1 VSFWNT
7 VKKIVMN
14 KLLLLA
20 TILVSFLLKDYAAA
34 TPLGRATTTND
45 TTDTGLLRVDPKA
58 GFRDLFEITTSEN
71 HFSLGRLNPKAV
83 SFIEDYMQTE
93 GKNLVALKVTGKR
106 YFNIIESALQKRD
119 LPTELKYLAVIESDL
134 KAGATSVKG
143 AGGPW
148 QLMPETARGL
158 GLRVNGKLDER
169 RDYFKSTYA
178 AARYLAY
185 LYDLYEDWLLVI
197 AAYNGG
203 PGRVN
208 TAIKKSG
215 SRNFWDLQYH
225 LPAESRNHVKKFIA
239 THYIMEG
246 EGGLT
251 TLTRDETAQMLTTM
265 VTAPV
270 TVADGSLA
278 SQNISGKYYSKAIT
292 QILQMSP
299 SEFGKLNPNFDKQL
313 SAKGNYDLRLPNDK
327 MAQFRENKIQILQQS
342 VGMLLGTIKS

>member
-1 VSFWNT
+1 
-7 VKKIVMN
+7 MN

-34 TPLGRATTTND
+34 SPMGRATLTD
-45 TTDTGLLRVDPKA
+45 TTDTNELLRGNPKS
-58 GFRDLFEITTSEN
+58 GFRDLFDAASSGSD
-71 HFSLGRLNPKAV
+71 FSLGKLNPKAIA
-83 SFIEDYMQTE
+83 FIQDYMEDE
-93 GKNLVALKVTGKR
+93 GDNLMALKITAKR
-106 YFNIIESALQKRD
+106 YFNIIETALEKRNI
-119 LPTELKYLAVIESDL
+119 PTELKYLAVIESEL
-134 KAGATSVKG
+134 KSSATSVKG

-158 GLRVNGKLDER
+158 GLQVNGRVDER

-208 TAIKKSG
+208 TAIKQSG
-215 SRNFWDLQYH
+215 SRNFWNLQYH

-246 EGGLT
+246 EGGMT
-251 TLTRDETAQMLTTM
+251 TLTKDETTKLLKSYA
-265 VTAPV
+265 TAPV
-270 TVADGSLA
+270 VAADGSLA
-278 SQNISGKYYSKAIT
+278 LQNISGKYYSKAIVEV
-292 QILQMSP
+292 LKMNVA
-299 SEFGKLNPNFDKQL
+299 EFNKLNPNFDKQL
-313 SAKGNYDLRLPNDK
+313 SAHGNYDLRLPNDK
-327 MAQFRENKIQILQQS
+327 MEQFKAAKIQILQQS
-342 VGMLLGTIKS
+342 VGMLLGTIKG

>member
-1 VSFWNT
+1 
-7 VKKIVMN
+7 MN

-20 TILVSFLLKDYAAA
+20 TILVSFLIKDYAAA
-34 TPLGRATTTND
+34 SPLGRSTSTND
-45 TTDTGLLRVDPKA
+45 TTETGLLKVDPKL
-58 GFRDLFEITTSEN
+58 GFKDLFETTSSES
-71 HFSLGRLNPKAV
+71 HFSLGKLNPKAV
-83 SFIEDYMQTE
+83 SFIQDYVETE
-93 GKNLVALKVTGKR
+93 SDDLMALKITGRR
-106 YFNIIESALQKRD
+106 YFNIIESALEKRN
-119 LPTELKYLAVIESDL
+119 LPTELKYLAVIESEL
-134 KAGATSVKG
+134 KSTATSVKG

-158 GLRVNGKLDER
+158 GLRVNGKIDER

-203 PGRVN
+203 PGKVN

-215 SRNFWDLQYH
+215 SRNFWSLQYH

-251 TLTRDETAQMLTTM
+251 TLTKDETANMLNDMATP
-265 VTAPV
+265 PV
-270 TVADGSLA
+270 AGNNSSLA
-278 SQNISGKYYSKAIT
+278 VQNISGKYYSKAIT
-292 QILQMSP
+292 QILQMNLA
-299 SEFGKLNPNFDKQL
+299 EFSKLNPNFDKQL
-313 SAKGNYDLRLPNDK
+313 SARGSYDLRLPNDK
-327 MAQFRENKIQILQQS
+327 MSQFRENKIQILQQS
-342 VGMLLGTIKS
+342 VGMLLGTIKG

>member
-1 VSFWNT
+1 
-7 VKKIVMN
+7 MN

-20 TILVSFLLKDYAAA
+20 TILVSFLIKDYAAA
-34 TPLGRATTTND
+34 SPLGKATTTSD
-45 TTDTGLLRVDPKA
+45 TTDTGLLKTDPKL
-58 GFRDLFEITTSEN
+58 GFKDLFETPSTES
-71 HFSLGRLNPKAV
+71 HFSLGKLNPKAV
-83 SFIEDYMQTE
+83 AFIQDYMDTE
-93 GKNLVALKVTGKR
+93 GDDLMALKITGKR
-106 YFNIIESALQKRD
+106 YFNIIESALEKRN
-119 LPTELKYLAVIESDL
+119 LPTELKYLAVIESEL
-134 KAGATSVKG
+134 KSTATSVKG

-158 GLRVNGKLDER
+158 GLRVNGKVDER

-203 PGRVN
+203 PGKVN
-208 TAIKKSG
+208 TAIRKSG
-215 SRNFWDLQYH
+215 SRNFWNLQYH

-251 TLTRDETAQMLTTM
+251 TLTKDETATMLNDMTL
-265 VTAPV
+265 API
-270 TVADGSLA
+270 VADNNTLSV
-278 SQNISGKYYSKAIT
+278 QNISGKYYSRAIT
-292 QILQMSP
+292 QILQMNAA
-299 SEFGKLNPNFDKQL
+299 EFSKLNPNFDKQL
-313 SAKGNYDLRLPNDK
+313 SARGNYDLRLPAEK
-327 MAQFRENKIQILQQS
+327 MSQFRENKIQILQQS

>member
-1 VSFWNT
+1 
-7 VKKIVMN
+7 MN

-34 TPLGRATTTND
+34 TPHGKATSTND
-45 TTDTGLLRVDPKA
+45 TTDTRLLRVDPKL
-58 GFRDLFEITTSEN
+58 GFRDLFEASPTEN

-83 SFIEDYMQTE
+83 AFIQDYMEDE
-93 GKNLVALKVTGKR
+93 GERLNNLKVSGKR
-106 YFNIIESALQKRD
+106 YFNIIESALEKRN

-134 KAGATSVKG
+134 KVSATSGKG

-148 QLMPETARGL
+148 QLMPATARNL
-158 GLRVNGKLDER
+158 GLRVNGKVDER

-178 AARYLAY
+178 AAKYLAY

-203 PGRVN
+203 PGKVN

-215 SRNFWDLQYH
+215 SRNFWDLQYN
-225 LPAESRNHVKKFIA
+225 LPAESRKHVKKFIA

-251 TLTRDETAQMLTTM
+251 TLTKAETATMLNDM
-265 VTAPV
+265 AAAPV
-270 TVADGSLA
+270 VDGSMA
-278 SQNISGKYYSKAIT
+278 VQTISGKYYSKAIT
-292 QILQMSP
+292 QVLGINA
-299 SEFGKLNPNFDKQL
+299 SEFNRLNPNFDRQL
-313 SAKGNYDLRLPNDK
+313 SAKGNYDLRLPNEK
-327 MAQFRENKIQILQQS
+327 MNLFRENKIQILQQS

>member
-1 VSFWNT
+1 
-7 VKKIVMN
+7 MN

-34 TPLGRATTTND
+34 TPLGKATSTND
-45 TTDTGLLRVDPKA
+45 TTETGLLKTDPKL
-58 GFRDLFEITTSEN
+58 GFKDLFETTTSSGN
-71 HFSLGRLNPKAV
+71 HFSLGKLNPRAI
-83 SFIEDYMQTE
+83 SFIQDYMETE
-93 GKNLVALKVTGKR
+93 GQSLMVLKVTGRR
-106 YFNIIESALQKRD
+106 YFNIIESALEKRD
-119 LPTELKYLAVIESDL
+119 IPTEMKYLAVIESEL
-134 KAGATSVKG
+134 KTTATSVKG

-158 GLRVNGKLDER
+158 GLRVNGKVDER

-225 LPAESRNHVKKFIA
+225 LPAESRTHVKKFIA

-251 TLTRDETAQMLTTM
+251 TLTKDETAKLLNNMA
-265 VTAPV
+265 VAPV
-270 TVADGSLA
+270 MPAGDA
-278 SQNISGKYYSKAIT
+278 SMALQNISGKYYSKAIT
-292 QILQMSP
+292 QVLQMSP
-299 SEFGKLNPNFDKQL
+299 AEFNKLNPNFDRQL

-327 MAQFRENKIQILQQS
+327 MSMFKENKIQILQQS